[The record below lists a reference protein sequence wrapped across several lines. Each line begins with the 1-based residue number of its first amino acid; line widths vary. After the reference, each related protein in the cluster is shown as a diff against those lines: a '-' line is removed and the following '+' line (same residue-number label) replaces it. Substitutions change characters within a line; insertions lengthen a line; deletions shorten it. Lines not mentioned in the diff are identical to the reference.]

1 MVMDMMWRCL
11 EGAWRGKMEVG
22 YGWFERLIEGL
33 KVEIGLVL
41 WSLKTHLSCPRC
53 LMDVYPG
60 QWNAKV

>member
-1 MVMDMMWRCL
+1 
-11 EGAWRGKMEVG
+11 MEVG